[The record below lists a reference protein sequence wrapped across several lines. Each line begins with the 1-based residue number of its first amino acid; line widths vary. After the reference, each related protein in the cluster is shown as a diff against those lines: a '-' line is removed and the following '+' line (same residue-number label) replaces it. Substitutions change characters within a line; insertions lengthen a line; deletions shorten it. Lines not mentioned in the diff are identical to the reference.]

1 MLITLANR
9 GYLVF
14 LYRRLCVCLFMIFM
28 MVLDDEMKEN
38 ENELWY
44 AMVCLIEFTC
54 CYFTNANLI
63 LLLLPPP
70 LLLMYISP
78 MCLMHTS
85 INYHYIPDHKV
96 KHTVRSKSI
105 VNLTFRY

>member
-9 GYLVF
+9 GNLVF

-78 MCLMHTS
+78 MCLMHTLHS
-85 INYHYIPDHKV
+85 
-96 KHTVRSKSI
+96 
-105 VNLTFRY
+105 

>member
-28 MVLDDEMKEN
+28 TVLDDEMKEN

-54 CYFTNANLI
+54 YFTNANLI
-63 LLLLPPP
+63 LLLLPP
-70 LLLMYISP
+70 LRLMYISP
-78 MCLMHTS
+78 TCHQL
-85 INYHYIPDHKV
+85 PL
-96 KHTVRSKSI
+96 RS
-105 VNLTFRY
+105 